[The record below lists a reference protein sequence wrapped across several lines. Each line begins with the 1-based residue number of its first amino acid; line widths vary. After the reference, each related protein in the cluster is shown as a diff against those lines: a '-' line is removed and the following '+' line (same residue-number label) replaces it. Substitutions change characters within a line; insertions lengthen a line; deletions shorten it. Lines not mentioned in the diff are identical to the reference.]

1 MVFKA
6 RLWRILT
13 KNQKIRLLKQKA
25 TYKSVV

>member
-13 KNQKIRLLKQKA
+13 KNQKLRLLKQKA
-25 TYKSVV
+25 AHKSFV